1 MKNCNQILKI
11 ISALIIVVVF
21 ASCEKEYVPAPPP
34 VVGDVS
40 YQSDMQPYFDAKCT
54 SCHNGGG
61 IPLNLEASVS
71 YDNLNSG
78 GYIDLSN
85 PSNSSLYT
93 KIAPGGSMESYST
106 SAETAMTLTWIEQGA
121 KNN

>member
-11 ISALIIVVVF
+11 ISALIVVVVF
-21 ASCEKEYVPAPPP
+21 ASCEKEFVPA

-40 YQSDMQPYFDAKCT
+40 YQADMQPFFNSSCVT
-54 SCHNGGG
+54 NCHNG
-61 IPLNLEASVS
+61 ITSFPLNLSEDVS
-71 YDNLNSG
+71 YENLNTG
-78 GYIDLSN
+78 GYIDLAN

-93 KIAPGGSMESYST
+93 KIASGGSMEVHSSSPET
-106 SAETAMTLTWIEQGA
+106 SMTLLWVEQGA